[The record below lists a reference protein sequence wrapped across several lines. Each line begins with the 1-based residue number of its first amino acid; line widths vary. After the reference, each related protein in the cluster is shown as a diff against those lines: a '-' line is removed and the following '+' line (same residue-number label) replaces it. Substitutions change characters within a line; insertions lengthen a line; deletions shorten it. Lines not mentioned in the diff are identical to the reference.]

1 MLVFVCDIT
10 AFVFG
15 LSLTAFGCVCVRE
28 CMRLYACVVSV
39 QKFQSQ
45 VAVAALLLHSLLFI
59 LIVTV
64 YFGGVVD
71 FGAEG
76 GGLRSPV
83 VDAYLM

>member
-1 MLVFVCDIT
+1 MRVCMSAFVC
-10 AFVFG
+10 
-15 LSLTAFGCVCVRE
+15 
-28 CMRLYACVVSV
+28 MRGICA
-39 QKFQSQ
+39 KFQSQ

-64 YFGGVVD
+64 YFRGCGG

-76 GGLRSPV
+76 GGLCSPV